1 MDKYLQNRGINVVDV
16 SKLFYFTTVLSDE
29 LIDELIIDTEKIL
42 QNKSSISYDS
52 YLAGKIDDGKYK
64 DFLQD
69 EVTNNTGPYH
79 SILDNP
85 SKGLDFPISEDG
97 KSVINEIMDNCL
109 EKIAEQQNGLE
120 IIDTINQKILDH
132 GMKNN
137 LNETPEKIALDK
149 LFATEHKDKG
159 FTRWCCRMALLG
171 TTDIPL
177 S

>member
-1 MDKYLQNRGINVVDV
+1 MLVPIQCFTCGEVIGDKWEDFKMY
-16 SKLFYFTTVLSDE
+16 SETVKNCIRIS
-29 LIDELIIDTEKIL
+29 II
-42 QNKSSISYDS
+42 
-52 YLAGKIDDGKYK
+52 GKIDDGKYK

-109 EKIAEQQNGLE
+109 ENIAEQPNGLE